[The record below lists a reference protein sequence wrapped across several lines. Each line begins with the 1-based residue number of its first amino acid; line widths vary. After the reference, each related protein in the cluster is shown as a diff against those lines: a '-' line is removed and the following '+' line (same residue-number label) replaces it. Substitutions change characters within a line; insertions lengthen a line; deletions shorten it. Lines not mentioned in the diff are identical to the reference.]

1 MTSSSGPELG
11 ELIGLGLTA
20 AATVAL
26 GVGGG
31 YWIGE
36 VTGIGVLITFVG
48 LGVGIVVALVAMYL
62 RIRRYL

>member
-1 MTSSSGPELG
+1 MTSPPGPGIG

-20 AATVAL
+20 AVCVAL

-31 YWIGE
+31 YWIGQ
-36 VTGIGVLITFVG
+36 VTGIGVLVTFVG
-48 LGVGIVVALVAMYL
+48 LGVGIIVALVATYR